1 MCLQLVRKRL
11 IALHLHSPIGG
22 SKEDPKLSIQEGIV
36 LLVDH
41 LEVVYND
48 AEAWSELAS
57 AYEKLGLFVSF
68 LFYRCCMHLT
78 PSAGTGCNNAFPAW
92 RT

>member
-1 MCLQLVRKRL
+1 VRKRL
-11 IALHLHSPIGG
+11 IALHLHSAASG
-22 SKEDPKLSIQEGIV
+22 SKGDKHLNVQEGIN

-57 AYEKLGLFVSF
+57 AYEKLGLSVYPIVTLYFI
-68 LFYRCCMHLT
+68 
-78 PSAGTGCNNAFPAW
+78 TG
-92 RT
+92 